1 MQTRLLINEAPL
13 QIFPTLARKIG
24 LNEAI
29 VLQQMHY
36 WLHRN
41 RDKSRNSH
49 RVYNTSEQWQKQFPF
64 WSIDTL
70 RRTIVS
76 LKSQGLII
84 DTKVNQKKPNQCFG
98 YTINYEALENIKAC
112 NNRTGQNDTI
122 EETLRTSDRS
132 KMTRSIVTIC
142 PEQID
147 TIEDNRCSASHGYK
161 EYFYE
166 S

>member
-29 VLQQMHY
+29 VLQKMHY
-36 WLHRN
+36 WLHLN
-41 RDKSRNSH
+41 KDKSTGSYGF
-49 RVYNTSEQWQKQFPF
+49 YNTSEQWKKQFPF
-64 WSIDTL
+64 WSIDTI
-70 RRTIVS
+70 RRTIIS
-76 LKSQGLII
+76 LKRQNLII
-84 DTKVNQKKPNQCFG
+84 DAKINQNTPNQCFR

-112 NNRTGQNDTI
+112 NNRLGQNDTI
-122 EETLRTSDRS
+122 EQQFETIDRN
-132 KMTRSIVTIC
+132 KMTRSMITIC
-142 PEQID
+142 PRQID
-147 TIEDNRCSASHGYK
+147 TIEDNSCPASHGYK

>member
-1 MQTRLLINEAPL
+1 MTRLLINEAPL

-36 WLHRN
+36 WLHLN
-41 RDKSRNSH
+41 GESQH
-49 RVYNTSEQWQKQFPF
+49 GVYNTSEQWQKQFPF

-70 RRTIVS
+70 RRTIIS

-84 DTKVNQKKPNQCFG
+84 DTKVNQNKPNQCFG
-98 YTINYEALENIKAC
+98 HTINYEALENIKAC
-112 NNRTGQNDTI
+112 NNRTGQIDTI
-122 EETLRTSDRS
+122 EETHCTSDHN
-132 KMTRSIVTIC
+132 KMTRSIITIC
-142 PEQID
+142 PEQND
-147 TIEDNRCSASHGYK
+147 TIEDNRCPTADGHE